1 MIRINPSEP
10 AQVVGAAREDLAA
23 REVVLR
29 WGCGGGIGVRVRVR
43 VLGVGRGG
51 RG

>member
-1 MIRINPSEP
+1 MVRVNPSEP

-29 WGCGGGIGVRVRVR
+29 WGCGGGIGVRVRV
-43 VLGVGRGG
+43 LGVGRGG